1 MRAWP
6 IPLVANKTS
15 NEIKFSRSYKYNHP
29 RKAAVRLLIALLFVV
44 LLVPVSTLQ
53 ADEALDWYLKGNE
66 FSRQGQFEQA
76 VEAYHQAI
84 QINPDATGP
93 FYNLGL
99 AYKHLKQ
106 YDRASAAFESALRL
120 EPDNMNIHL
129 SLGNVY
135 NRMERWGQAIG
146 HLNRVVHRMK
156 DNAEAH
162 GNLGWAY
169 LNYSDGPQFK
179 MLVILNL
186 ARAVELF
193 ETQNMAEAAAATRQT
208 LEEARKKFGYSDN

>member
-1 MRAWP
+1 MTPGGSPVLPREEGWYK
-6 IPLVANKTS
+6 IPPLL
-15 NEIKFSRSYKYNHP
+15 YNRHFWE
-29 RKAAVRLLIALLFVV
+29 AAVRILIALVFVIQ
-44 LLVPVSTLQ
+44 LVAVSTLR

-66 FSRQGQFEQA
+66 FSQKGQYEEA
-76 VEAYHQAI
+76 VEAYHEAI

-99 AYKHLKQ
+99 AYKHLKE
-106 YDRASAAFESALRL
+106 YERAAAAFERALQL
-120 EPDNMNIHL
+120 EPENMNVRL

-135 NRMERWGQAIG
+135 NRMERWEQAIG
-146 HLNRVVHRMK
+146 HLNQVVHREQ

-169 LNYSDGPQFK
+169 LNYSNGPQFK

-186 ARAVELF
+186 QKAVDLF
-193 ETQNMAEAAAATRQT
+193 EAQKMPEAAEATRKT
-208 LEEARKKFGYSDN
+208 LEEARKQLGFKND

>member
-1 MRAWP
+1 M
-6 IPLVANKTS
+6 
-15 NEIKFSRSYKYNHP
+15 
-29 RKAAVRLLIALLFVV
+29 RLLIALLFVV

>member
-1 MRAWP
+1 LKNRHP
-6 IPLVANKTS
+6 
-15 NEIKFSRSYKYNHP
+15 NE
-29 RKAAVRLLIALLFVV
+29 AAVRLLIALLFVV

-66 FSRQGQFEQA
+66 LSRQGQFEQA

-129 SLGNVY
+129 SLGNIY
-135 NRMERWGQAIG
+135 NRMERWSQAIG
-146 HLNRVVHRMK
+146 HLNRVVHRME

-169 LNYSDGPQFK
+169 LNYFDGPQFK

-186 ARAVELF
+186 ERAVELF
-193 ETQNMAEAAAATRQT
+193 EAQNMPEAAAATRQT
-208 LEEARKKFGYSDN
+208 LQEARKKFGYSDN

>member
-1 MRAWP
+1 MRF
-6 IPLVANKTS
+6 LST
-15 NEIKFSRSYKYNHP
+15 
-29 RKAAVRLLIALLFVV
+29 LLFVI
-44 LLVPVSTLQ
+44 LLAPVPTLW

-66 FSRQGQFEQA
+66 FSQKGEFEQA
-76 VEAYHQAI
+76 VEAYHQAL

-106 YDRASAAFESALRL
+106 YERASAAFESALRL
-120 EPDNMNIHL
+120 EPDNINIRL
-129 SLGNVY
+129 NLGNVY
-135 NRMERWGQAIG
+135 NRMERWGKAIE
-146 HLNRVVHRMK
+146 HLNRVVHRTK

-179 MLVILNL
+179 LLVIVNL
-186 ARAVELF
+186 EKAVDLF
-193 ETQNMAEAAAATRQT
+193 EAQKMPEAADATRKT
-208 LEEARKKFGYSDN
+208 LQEARKKFGYNDH

>member
-1 MRAWP
+1 MRF
-6 IPLVANKTS
+6 LVTAL
-15 NEIKFSRSYKYNHP
+15 IMI
-29 RKAAVRLLIALLFVV
+29 LLSP
-44 LLVPVSTLQ
+44 VPGLY

-66 FSRQGQFEQA
+66 FSRKGQFTEA

-106 YDRASAAFESALRL
+106 YERASAAFESALRL
-120 EPDNMNIHL
+120 EPDNMNIRL
-129 SLGNVY
+129 NLGNVY
-135 NRMERWGQAIG
+135 NRMERWEKAIN
-146 HLNRVVHRMK
+146 HLNRVVHRSK

-169 LNYSDGPQFK
+169 LNYSKGPQFK
-179 MLVILNL
+179 MLVIMNL
-186 ARAVELF
+186 QKAVDLF
-193 ETQNMAEAAAATRQT
+193 EAQKMPGPAEATRKT
-208 LEEARKKFGYSDN
+208 LEEARKKFGYEDH

>member
-1 MRAWP
+1 MRFLTP
-6 IPLVANKTS
+6 
-15 NEIKFSRSYKYNHP
+15 
-29 RKAAVRLLIALLFVV
+29 LLFVIM
-44 LLVPVSTLQ
+44 LVPVSNLW

-66 FSRQGQFEQA
+66 LSQKGQFEQA
-76 VEAYHQAI
+76 VEAYHQAL

-106 YDRASAAFESALRL
+106 YEHASAAFESARRL
-120 EPDNMNIHL
+120 EPHNMNIRL
-129 SLGNVY
+129 NLGNVY
-135 NRMERWGQAIG
+135 NRMERWEQAID
-146 HLNRVVHRMK
+146 HLNRVVHRSK

-169 LNYSDGPQFK
+169 LNYSKGPQFK

-186 ARAVELF
+186 QKAVDLF
-193 ETQNMAEAAAATRQT
+193 EAQKMPEAADATRKT
-208 LEEARKKFGYSDN
+208 LEEARKKFGYNDH

>member
-1 MRAWP
+1 MR
-6 IPLVANKTS
+6 
-15 NEIKFSRSYKYNHP
+15 FF
-29 RKAAVRLLIALLFVV
+29 IALL
-44 LLVPVSTLQ
+44 LMIMLAPVPALW

-66 FSRQGQFEQA
+66 LSKKGQFKEA

-106 YDRASAAFESALRL
+106 YERASAAFESALRL
-120 EPDNMNIHL
+120 EPNNMNIRL
-129 SLGNVY
+129 NLGNIY
-135 NRMERWGQAIG
+135 NRMERWEQAIG
-146 HLNRVVHRMK
+146 HLNRVVHRDK

-169 LNYSDGPQFK
+169 LNYSKGPQFK
-179 MLVILNL
+179 MLVIVNL
-186 ARAVELF
+186 QKAVDLF
-193 ETQNMAEAAAATRQT
+193 EAQNQPEAAEATRKT
-208 LEEARKKFGYSDN
+208 LEEARKKFGYKDR

>member
-1 MRAWP
+1 MRF
-6 IPLVANKTS
+6 LT
-15 NEIKFSRSYKYNHP
+15 F
-29 RKAAVRLLIALLFVV
+29 LLFVS
-44 LLVPVSTLQ
+44 LLVPAPMLW

-66 FSRQGQFEQA
+66 FSQKGQYEQA

-106 YDRASAAFESALRL
+106 YDRASAALESALRL
-120 EPDNMNIHL
+120 EPGNTNIQL
-129 SLGNVY
+129 SLGNIY
-135 NRMERWGQAIG
+135 NRMERWEQAIG
-146 HLNRVVHRMK
+146 HLNQVVHRSK

-169 LNYSDGPQFK
+169 LNYSSGPQFK
-179 MLVILNL
+179 MLVIVNL
-186 ARAVELF
+186 QKAVDLF
-193 ETQNMAEAAAATRQT
+193 EAQKMPQAAEATRKT
-208 LEEARKKFGYSDN
+208 LEEARKKF